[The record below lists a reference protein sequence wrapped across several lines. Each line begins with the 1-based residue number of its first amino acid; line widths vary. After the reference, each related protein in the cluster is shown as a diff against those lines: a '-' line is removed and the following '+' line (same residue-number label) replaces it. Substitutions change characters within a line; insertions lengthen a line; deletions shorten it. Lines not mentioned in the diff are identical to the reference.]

1 MFSSEAM
8 AVGTAICIA
17 LGSMLANELKGRID
31 VPRLIRWQFVSAFV
45 MSAIASLFL
54 GDWASLTVRHLWL
67 MALSSLCG
75 VIIAGTTYF
84 NSIYRAGPR
93 VTALLF
99 SLCSPFAL
107 LLGYVVLD
115 ETITLR
121 QGGGVALVLLGIVL
135 AIGRERGAQA
145 RTKVPWGGIVLGTAT
160 ALFQALGTLA
170 ARPAMETGAEPFAA
184 MTVRIGVAA
193 LFFSLLLFV
202 PSQRLNA
209 PYRFQGR
216 DLALTCASSFFGAA
230 FGTVLLMAALAEGNV
245 GIVSTLSS
253 MTPIVI
259 LPMVWIRTGV
269 PPPPLAWIGA
279 VLAVAGTA
287 LISL

>member
-1 MFSSEAM
+1 MRGTAGELPVLFSSEAM

-121 QGGGVALVLLGIVL
+121 QGGGVALVLL
-135 AIGRERGAQA
+135 
-145 RTKVPWGGIVLGTAT
+145 GIVLGTAT